1 MIKFGF
7 EEMFGFSY
15 HLSEALQRY
24 GPSEEPTETG
34 FNISTGIDSTLYA
47 YIDEERKQG
56 RPSAFT
62 SMLEETASYEFSAA
76 DAIVRGLDWEGM
88 GGVVVDVCRFSSS
101 FLFFLS
107 VSFHPLGKLTSNLL
121 TVT

>member
-1 MIKFGF
+1 MLTNPGLLAMIEFGF

-34 FNISTGIDSTLYA
+34 FNISTGSSSTLYA
-47 YIDEERKQG
+47 YIDEERNVG

-88 GGVVVDVCRFSSS
+88 GGVVVVDVFPFFS
-101 FLFFLS
+101 FLLFF
-107 VSFHPLGKLTSNLL
+107 SFCFLPLRS
-121 TVT
+121 

>member
-34 FNISTGIDSTLYA
+34 FNISTGSSSTLYA
-47 YIDEERKQG
+47 YIDEERNQG

-62 SMLEETASYEFSAA
+62 TMLEETASYEFSAA

-88 GGVVVDVCRFSSS
+88 GGVVVDVCRFCPSS
-101 FLFFLS
+101 FLVFP
-107 VSFHPLGKLTSNLL
+107 FHLLGKLTS
-121 TVT
+121 VY